1 VRESDYHER
10 VASTKFSESGTDA
23 LLLKS
28 LEGRKIRLPSAAHH
42 WPDPVHLAWHRAN
55 RLQGV

>member
-1 VRESDYHER
+1 